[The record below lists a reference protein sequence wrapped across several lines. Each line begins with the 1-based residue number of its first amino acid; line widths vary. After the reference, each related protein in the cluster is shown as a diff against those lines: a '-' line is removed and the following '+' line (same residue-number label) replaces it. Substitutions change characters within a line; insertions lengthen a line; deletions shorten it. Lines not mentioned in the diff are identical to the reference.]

1 MMEVERPPLELKEE
15 QQPQL
20 LMEAEEEEE
29 EDTSSLLHTRDRE
42 RDGNKKKMTTTMADQ
57 DLEPSDSDAAA
68 AEAAA
73 QAPHH
78 QSIFLDPTQ
87 GLWKCRHCDW
97 THRLSGPCT
106 VDILDHQGHCIIAS
120 NLDSLVH
127 NKPLYYSPHRVSGHA
142 TELGAENQVTEVGGP
157 KENANET
164 SGAQGKE
171 IEKQDNVSAQ
181 ETNHSSNNG
190 KLENGS
196 HSNGVHEIS
205 SSNET
210 VTIADGLKLITTIRD
225 ARHILPNWSGSVDV
239 SSGSTT
245 ASEVHEI
252 EVEKDEI
259 ITKGEV
265 KVEEYDLEKILDE
278 QETHDLYCPNCKS
291 CITRRVILKKR
302 KRTVRPDARKA
313 PPKRPQLVEPS
324 ANVPRQTVDEDSPEV
339 FRCLSCFT
347 FFIPTGCN
355 FNIFRIFERRDIN
368 QQVQIHH
375 SSASQQ
381 TSENCGSWFLSCF
394 QTADSP
400 KPSNN
405 AGIVMY
411 NYVTDSLE
419 EPLLSDSQR
428 TDPLT
433 SVQDNTPAE
442 QSKKPSP
449 AGSQTTTAT
458 NEVKQSF
465 SQFHASST
473 VVTGS
478 TKIESV
484 HVNVQQYGAHQEQIP
499 LSQPAG
505 DTKTDTSHLGHK
517 KEFTQIEAGNVV
529 TVQRNGESQEQI
541 PLSQPSGDTATDSMH
556 LGQKQDIL
564 EGVTAP
570 SDNSPFFSQP
580 FFEPVLPIK
589 VLPGEDQ
596 LQTVE
601 KPTSVIRQPAE
612 PEAPPHTVLAV
623 PEAETPVPA
632 SSAPRD
638 EWDILKAIVYG
649 GLVESI
655 TSLSVVSAAAASG
668 AKTLD
673 IFILGIANLIG
684 GLPVIYHNIADLRNT
699 GDVAESSEQVGHYW
713 LELGRRSKY
722 QLHMVIAILSY
733 ILFGLLPPVIYGLSF
748 RTSDNREN
756 KMLVVAAVSLL
767 CIALLAIGKAHVKR
781 PRTYFT
787 TLLYY
792 LSIGFSG
799 SGLSYVAGVLIAK
812 LLAHFGIIDQGG
824 ASAPA
829 PPGLSFPEAAAWASY

>member
-1 MMEVERPPLELKEE
+1 
-15 QQPQL
+15 
-20 LMEAEEEEE
+20 
-29 EDTSSLLHTRDRE
+29 
-42 RDGNKKKMTTTMADQ
+42 MTTTMADL
-57 DLEPSDSDAAA
+57 DLEPSGSGSDAAA
-68 AEAAA
+68 AAAA
-73 QAPHH
+73 EDEEEGQAPHH
-78 QSIFLDPTQ
+78 QSIFLDPT
-87 GLWKCRHCDW
+87 K
-97 THRLSGPCT
+97 
-106 VDILDHQGHCIIAS
+106 
-120 NLDSLVH
+120 
-127 NKPLYYSPHRVSGHA
+127 VSGHA
-142 TELGAENQVTEVGGP
+142 TELGAENQVTEVGGQ

-164 SGAQGKE
+164 SGAQSKE

-205 SSNET
+205 SSSET

-259 ITKGEV
+259 VTKGEV

-302 KRTVRPDARKA
+302 KRTVRPDARKET
-313 PPKRPQLVEPS
+313 PKRPQLVEPS
-324 ANVPRQTVDEDSPEV
+324 ANVPRQTVDEHSPEV
-339 FRCLSCFT
+339 FRCLLCFT

-368 QQVQIHH
+368 QQVQVQH

-381 TSENCGSWFLSCF
+381 TSENCGSWLLSCF

-405 AGIVMY
+405 A
-411 NYVTDSLE
+411 DSLE

-433 SVQDNTPAE
+433 SVEDNTPAE

-484 HVNVQQYGAHQEQIP
+484 HVVNVQQYGAHQEQIP

-505 DTKTDTSHLGHK
+505 DTKTDTSLGHK
-517 KEFTQIEAGNVV
+517 EEFTQIEAGNVIA
-529 TVQRNGESQEQI
+529 VQRNGASQEQI
-541 PLSQPSGDTATDSMH
+541 PLSQASGDTATDSMH
-556 LGQKQDIL
+556 LDIL
-564 EGVTAP
+564 EGITAP

-589 VLPGEDQ
+589 VLPGLDSQ
-596 LQTVE
+596 MVE
-601 KPTSVIRQPAE
+601 KPISVIRQPAE

-623 PEAETPVPA
+623 PEAEIPVPA

-673 IFILGIANLIG
+673 LFILGIANLIG

-792 LSIGFSG
+792 LSIGFSS
-799 SGLSYVAGVLIAK
+799 SGLSYVAGVLITK

>member
-1 MMEVERPPLELKEE
+1 
-15 QQPQL
+15 
-20 LMEAEEEEE
+20 
-29 EDTSSLLHTRDRE
+29 
-42 RDGNKKKMTTTMADQ
+42 MTTTMADL
-57 DLEPSDSDAAA
+57 DLEPSGSGSDAAA
-68 AEAAA
+68 AAAEDEEEG

-78 QSIFLDPTQ
+78 QSIFLDPT
-87 GLWKCRHCDW
+87 K
-97 THRLSGPCT
+97 
-106 VDILDHQGHCIIAS
+106 
-120 NLDSLVH
+120 
-127 NKPLYYSPHRVSGHA
+127 VSGHA
-142 TELGAENQVTEVGGP
+142 TELGAENQVTEVGGQ

-205 SSNET
+205 SSSET

-259 ITKGEV
+259 VTKGEV

-302 KRTVRPDARKA
+302 RRTVRPDARKE

-324 ANVPRQTVDEDSPEV
+324 ANVPRQTVDEHSPEV
-339 FRCLSCFT
+339 FRCLLCFT

-355 FNIFRIFERRDIN
+355 FNIFCIFERRDIN
-368 QQVQIHH
+368 QQVQVQH
-375 SSASQQ
+375 SFASQQ
-381 TSENCGSWFLSCF
+381 TSENCGSWLLYCF

-405 AGIVMY
+405 AG
-411 NYVTDSLE
+411 
-419 EPLLSDSQR
+419 
-428 TDPLT
+428 
-433 SVQDNTPAE
+433 
-442 QSKKPSP
+442 
-449 AGSQTTTAT
+449 
-458 NEVKQSF
+458 
-465 SQFHASST
+465 
-473 VVTGS
+473 S

-484 HVNVQQYGAHQEQIP
+484 HVVNVQQYGAHQEQIP

-505 DTKTDTSHLGHK
+505 DTKTDTSLGHK
-517 KEFTQIEAGNVV
+517 EEFTQIEAGNVV
-529 TVQRNGESQEQI
+529 AVQRNGASQEQI

-556 LGQKQDIL
+556 LGKKQDIL
-564 EGVTAP
+564 EGITSP

-589 VLPGEDQ
+589 VLPGLDS
-596 LQTVE
+596 QTVE
-601 KPTSVIRQPAE
+601 KPISVIRQPAE

-623 PEAETPVPA
+623 PEAEIPVPA

-655 TSLSVVSAAAASG
+655 TSLSAVSAAAASG
-668 AKTLD
+668 AKTLQW
-673 IFILGIANLIG
+673 IILGIANLIG

-767 CIALLAIGKAHVKR
+767 CIALFAIGKAHVKR

-799 SGLSYVAGVLIAK
+799 SGLSYVAGVLITK